1 MSPDRYKNK
10 MNTSISSYHLSLG
23 VLKIVEVASI
33 FILQI
38 MGFISRSHLDPN
50 AIHDGI
56 MYATAISF
64 SEGGTPNKDAFNQYG
79 PLNSVIHGYWLNL
92 FGTSLLSLRIL
103 SALILALCGV
113 LVFVLI
119 RTKLGYTKSLMI
131 SLIWNLGPP
140 LFLPSLLPWSSSIST
155 LAVLIFLL
163 CVKNFNEENAIS
175 RTLML
180 IASCLLSLSIFVR
193 IHMLPVVFLV
203 FIYLIC
209 VKLKNNKRA
218 DISFSF
224 LGGTLLAALLMLLYF
239 LETSSFSYFI
249 DQGIEWPFF
258 GIATRGSLLSTQQL
272 IIFLANGVIPA
283 VGFIGLYT
291 IKLITKNE
299 WKFNSVFLFLS
310 ILAVMIAAIFIANQ
324 QITPVSFKN
333 PYFVLKVFSQNIPQV
348 TNFVFLLILVGLL
361 IKTKFLTSISFSQDN
376 SFSELSLICSLG
388 ILLQLYPSADQL
400 HIWWVMP
407 VIIVAVVNY
416 STKHHEGF
424 HLFFESR
431 LATSVLS
438 SICLSL
444 FIYQASDIAQ
454 KRVQLESKTLNGMY
468 GKMLEA
474 EFIDDTLVSLES
486 FQNSGQKIHLHC
498 GEGIYAATSA
508 GYLSNNLYFL
518 ELDGLKNSGINPTN
532 YHFYC
537 NLNSAEKQALERK
550 AIKTIFAIKSLADRY
565 NLLVEMDER

>member
-1 MSPDRYKNK
+1 
-10 MNTSISSYHLSLG
+10 
-23 VLKIVEVASI
+23 
-33 FILQI
+33 
-38 MGFISRSHLDPN
+38 
-50 AIHDGI
+50 
-56 MYATAISF
+56 
-64 SEGGTPNKDAFNQYG
+64 
-79 PLNSVIHGYWLNL
+79 
-92 FGTSLLSLRIL
+92 
-103 SALILALCGV
+103 
-113 LVFVLI
+113 
-119 RTKLGYTKSLMI
+119 
-131 SLIWNLGPP
+131 
-140 LFLPSLLPWSSSIST
+140 
-155 LAVLIFLL
+155 
-163 CVKNFNEENAIS
+163 
-175 RTLML
+175 
-180 IASCLLSLSIFVR
+180 
-193 IHMLPVVFLV
+193 
-203 FIYLIC
+203 
-209 VKLKNNKRA
+209 
-218 DISFSF
+218 
-224 LGGTLLAALLMLLYF
+224 
-239 LETSSFSYFI
+239 
-249 DQGIEWPFF
+249 
-258 GIATRGSLLSTQQL
+258 
-272 IIFLANGVIPA
+272 
-283 VGFIGLYT
+283 
-291 IKLITKNE
+291 
-299 WKFNSVFLFLS
+299 
-310 ILAVMIAAIFIANQ
+310 MIAAIFIANQ

-348 TNFVFLLILVGLL
+348 TNFVFLLILIGLL
-361 IKTKFLTSISFSQDN
+361 LKTKFLTSISFSQDN

-416 STKHHEGF
+416 STKHHVGF

-444 FIYQASDIAQ
+444 FIYQATDIAQ

-474 EFIDDTLVSLES
+474 EFIDSTLVSLES

-518 ELDGLKNSGINPTN
+518 ELDGLEKSGINPTN

-537 NLNSAEKQALERK
+537 NLNSAEKHALERK